1 MKKIIIAVIA
11 IASIAGMAIYAQKN
25 EKVTIDDERFNQIG
39 VSCRTRR
46 HCCHAQADRVL

>member
-25 EKVTIDDERFNQIG
+25 EKVTIDDIWGTKRSVQRS
-39 VSCRTRR
+39 VTR
-46 HCCHAQADRVL
+46 

>member
-25 EKVTIDDERFNQIG
+25 EKVTIWKRRVRLTPSG
-39 VSCRTRR
+39 TRDLTPR
-46 HCCHAQADRVL
+46 AK